1 MRMAPP
7 RRKGMGQ
14 PTLVNKAEEAVAVG
28 EIIDAAAPEVAMT
41 SMKCLELQQR

>member
-14 PTLVNKAEEAVAVG
+14 PTLVNKAEAVVVV
-28 EIIDAAAPEVAMT
+28 EIIDVVAPEVAMT
-41 SMKCLELQQR
+41 SMTRLEQLQR